1 MKNLTRKEEEI
12 MSILWANGPMKVKNI
27 QDLYDEPKPH
37 VNTISTL
44 IRILEDKGYVGYEP
58 AGKAYRYYALVS
70 RDSFKQNTL
79 KKVISEYFNNSYLGA
94 VSSLVEE
101 EKISIDD
108 LKRLIEKV
116 EKSHKN
122 KK

>member
-1 MKNLTRKEEEI
+1 MKNLTKKEEEI
-12 MSILWANGPMKVKNI
+12 MDILWSQGPMRVKDI
-27 QDLYDEPKPH
+27 QDLYDDPKPH

-58 AGKAYRYYALVS
+58 TGKAYRYYALVS
-70 RDSFKQNTL
+70 KDSFKKNTL
-79 KKVISEYFNNSYLGA
+79 TKIISEYFNNSYLGA

-101 EKISIDD
+101 EKISVED
-108 LKRLIEKV
+108 LKGLIEKV
-116 EKSHKN
+116 EKAAKN

>member
-1 MKNLTRKEEEI
+1 MD
-12 MSILWANGPMKVKNI
+12 ILWSQGPMRVKDI
-27 QDLYDEPKPH
+27 QDLYDDPKPH

-58 AGKAYRYYALVS
+58 TGKAYRYYALVS
-70 RDSFKQNTL
+70 KDSFKKHTL
-79 KKVISEYFNNSYLGA
+79 TKIISEYFNNSYLGA

-101 EKISIDD
+101 EKISVED
-108 LKRLIEKV
+108 LKGLIEKV
-116 EKSHKN
+116 ENAAKN